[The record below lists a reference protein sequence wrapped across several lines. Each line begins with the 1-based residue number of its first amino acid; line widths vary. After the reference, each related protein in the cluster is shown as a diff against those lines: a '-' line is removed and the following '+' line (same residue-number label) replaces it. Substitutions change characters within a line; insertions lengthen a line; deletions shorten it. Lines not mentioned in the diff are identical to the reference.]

1 MRRSTGSIIPY
12 ALLTVP
18 PIAHSPLEF
27 GASGEHHE
35 VVHERRWDAA
45 AGLVAGG
52 GGLAVSV
59 GVAWAFN
66 TTTAVTAVA
75 EFVRDHTP
83 GPLAIKLVHLVK
95 HADKPLLITMTTLVL
110 LALAVAFGI
119 LARTHPTFSEV
130 GVVVVGAIGVAALL
144 HQPHTDSSAVLAVIL
159 GIPVWLVLLRALV
172 ARARPVPDG
181 RRDFLLIAGGVVVAG
196 GLALWAGRAISAG
209 TRAVER
215 ARSRLR
221 LRVTSG
227 VEPVGSTVDL
237 PGIVPWRTSA
247 ANFYRIDTAL
257 SVPAI
262 EPSSWKL
269 RIHGMVDREVVVTY
283 DELIAR
289 KLSEGW
295 VTLCC
300 VSNPVGGNLISN
312 AFFSGVPVRE
322 LLAEAGVH
330 ADADAVLQTSYDG
343 WTCGT
348 PLGPLTDDRLAI
360 LAVAMNGAPLPLEHG
375 FPVRTVVPGLY
386 GYVSATKWVVDMEVT
401 QFSKFQ
407 AYWTQRGWSQN
418 GPVKTES
425 RIDVP
430 SQSPVPAGVVGIGG
444 VAWSQHTGIERVEIQ
459 VDGGPWLPTELGGVP
474 DTDTWVQWAVRV
486 PLAAGQ
492 HQVAVRATD
501 KSGYT
506 QTPVQRDVVPDGAT
520 GWDSI
525 SFTVA

>member
-1 MRRSTGSIIPY
+1 M
-12 ALLTVP
+12 
-18 PIAHSPLEF
+18 
-27 GASGEHHE
+27 
-35 VVHERRWDAA
+35 HERRWDAA
-45 AGLVAGG
+45 AGLFAGG
-52 GGLAVSV
+52 AGLAASV
-59 GVAWAFN
+59 GVAWALN
-66 TTTAVTAVA
+66 TTTAVVAVA

-83 GPLAIKLVHLVK
+83 GPLAVKLVHLVK
-95 HADKPLLITMTTLVL
+95 HADKPLLITLTTVVV
-110 LALAVAFGI
+110 LALAVVFG
-119 LARTHPTFSEV
+119 LMARKHPLSSEV
-130 GVVVVGAIGVAALL
+130 GVVVVSAIGLITLL
-144 HQPHTDSSAVLAVIL
+144 QQPHVGGSAVFAVLI
-159 GIPVWLVLLRALV
+159 GIPVWIVVLRLLV
-172 ARARPVPDG
+172 ARARPEPDG
-181 RRDFLLIAGGVVVAG
+181 RRDFLMIAGGVVVVS

-215 ARSRLR
+215 ARSKLH
-221 LRVTSG
+221 LRVTTG
-227 VEPVGSTVDL
+227 VEPANATVGVA
-237 PGIVPWRTSA
+237 GIVPWRTSA
-247 ANFYRIDTAL
+247 ADFYRIDTAL
-257 SVPAI
+257 NVPAI
-262 EPSSWKL
+262 EPASWKL
-269 RIHGMVDREVVVTY
+269 RIHGMVDREIEVTY
-283 DELIAR
+283 EQLIAR
-289 KLSEGW
+289 RMSEGW

-330 ADADAVLQTSYDG
+330 PEADAVLQTSYDG

-348 PLGPLTDDRLAI
+348 PIGALTDDRLAI

-407 AYWTQRGWSQN
+407 AYWTQRGWSAS

-430 SQSPVPAGVVGIGG
+430 ANGDQVRAGTVSIGG

-459 VDGGPWLPTELGGVP
+459 IDGGPWQRTELGGVP
-474 DTDTWVQWAVRV
+474 DTDTWVQWGLQV
-486 PLAAGQ
+486 PLAAGH

-501 KSGYT
+501 KSGHT
-506 QTPVQRDVVPDGAT
+506 QTPVVRDVVPDGAT

>member
-1 MRRSTGSIIPY
+1 M
-12 ALLTVP
+12 
-18 PIAHSPLEF
+18 
-27 GASGEHHE
+27 
-35 VVHERRWDAA
+35 HERRWDAA
-45 AGLVAGG
+45 AGLLAGG
-52 GGLAVSV
+52 AGLAASV
-59 GVAWAFN
+59 GVAWALN
-66 TTTAVTAVA
+66 TTTAVVAVA

-83 GPLAIKLVHLVK
+83 GPLAVKLVHLVK
-95 HADKPLLITMTTLVL
+95 HADKPLLITLTTVVVLVL
-110 LALAVAFGI
+110 AIAFG
-119 LARTHPTFSEV
+119 LVARKHPLYSEV
-130 GVVVVGAIGVAALL
+130 GVVAVSAIGLITLL
-144 HQPHTDSSAVLAVIL
+144 QQPHVGGSAVFAVLI
-159 GIPVWLVLLRALV
+159 GIPVWIVALRLLV
-172 ARARPVPDG
+172 ARARPEPDG
-181 RRDFLLIAGGVVVAG
+181 RRDFLVIAGGVVVVSS
-196 GLALWAGRAISAG
+196 LALWAGRAISAG

-221 LRVTSG
+221 LRVTPG
-227 VEPVGSTVDL
+227 VEPSAASVGV

-247 ANFYRIDTAL
+247 ADFYRIDTAL
-257 SVPAI
+257 NVPAI

-269 RIHGMVDREVVVTY
+269 RIHGMVDHEVEITY
-283 DELIAR
+283 EQLIAR
-289 KLSEGW
+289 RMSEGW

-330 ADADAVLQTSYDG
+330 PEADAVLQTSYDG

-348 PLGPLTDDRLAI
+348 PIGALTDDRLAI
-360 LAVAMNGAPLPLEHG
+360 LAVAMNGEPLPLEHG

-386 GYVSATKWVVDMEVT
+386 GYVSATKWVVDLEVT
-401 QFSKFQ
+401 QFARFS
-407 AYWTQRGWSQN
+407 AYWTQRGWSPN

-430 SQSPVPAGVVGIGG
+430 ADGDQVRAGTVGIGG
-444 VAWSQHTGIERVEIQ
+444 IAWSQHTGIERVEIQ
-459 VDGGPWLPTELGGVP
+459 IDGGPWQHAELGGVP
-474 DTDTWVQWAVRV
+474 DTDTWVQWGLQV

-506 QTPVQRDVVPDGAT
+506 QTPVVRDVVPDGAT

>member
-1 MRRSTGSIIPY
+1 MRSMWPLG
-12 ALLTVP
+12 
-18 PIAHSPLEF
+18 LEF
-27 GASGEHHE
+27 TPPRTHDGP
-35 VVHERRWDAA
+35 VHERRWDAA
-45 AGLVAGG
+45 AGLLAGG
-52 GGLAVSV
+52 AGLAISL

-66 TTTAVTAVA
+66 TTTAVVAVA

-83 GPLAIKLVHLVK
+83 GPLAVKLVHLVK
-95 HADKPLLITMTTLVL
+95 HADKPLLIALTVVVL
-110 LALAVAFGI
+110 LGLAIFFGV
-119 LARTHPTFSEV
+119 LARTHQLSSEV
-130 GVVVVGAIGVAALL
+130 GVVVVGAVGLAALL
-144 HQPHTDSSAVLAVIL
+144 DQPHVGTSAVLAVL
-159 GIPVWLVLLRALV
+159 VGIPVWIVVLRSLV
-172 ARARPVPDG
+172 ARARPAPDG
-181 RRDFLLIAGGVVVAG
+181 RRDFLLVAGGVVVVA
-196 GLALWAGRAISAG
+196 GLALWAGQAISAG

-215 ARSRLR
+215 ARSKLR
-221 LRVTSG
+221 LRVNPG
-227 VEPVGSTVDL
+227 IEPAGATVDV

-247 ANFYRIDTAL
+247 DDFYRIDTAL

-269 RIHGMVDREVVVTY
+269 RIHGMVDREIEVTY
-283 DELIAR
+283 GDLIAR

-330 ADADAVLQTSYDG
+330 PEADAVLQTSYDG

-348 PLGPLTDDRLAI
+348 PIGALTDDRLAI
-360 LAVAMNGAPLPLEHG
+360 LAVAMNGEPLPLEHG

-401 QFSKFQ
+401 QFARFQ
-407 AYWTQRGWSQN
+407 AYWTERGWSQD

-430 SQSPVPAGVVGIGG
+430 SSGARVPAGTVGIGG
-444 VAWSQHTGIERVEIQ
+444 VAWAQHTGIERVEVQI
-459 VDGGPWLPTELGGVP
+459 DGGPWLRAELGGVP
-474 DTDTWVQWAVRV
+474 DTDTWVQWGLRV
-486 PLAAGQ
+486 PLGAGQ

-506 QTPVQRDVVPDGAT
+506 QTPVAHDVVPNGAT
-520 GWDSI
+520 GWDSV
-525 SFTVA
+525 SFSVA

>member
-1 MRRSTGSIIPY
+1 M
-12 ALLTVP
+12 
-18 PIAHSPLEF
+18 
-27 GASGEHHE
+27 
-35 VVHERRWDAA
+35 HERRWDAA

-52 GGLAVSV
+52 AGLAATV
-59 GVAWAFN
+59 GIAWALN
-66 TTTAVTAVA
+66 TTTPVVAVA

-83 GPLAIKLVHLVK
+83 GPLAVKLVHLVK
-95 HADKPLLITMTTLVL
+95 HADKPLLIAMTTIVVL
-110 LALAVAFGI
+110 LLAVGLGV
-119 LARTHPTFSEV
+119 LARTRPLYSEI
-130 GVVVVGAIGVAALL
+130 GILVVSAIGLAAIL
-144 HQPHTDSSAVLAVIL
+144 HQPHVDGSAVLAV
-159 GIPVWLVLLRALV
+159 LVGLPIWIIVLRALV
-172 ARARPVPDG
+172 ARARPEPDG
-181 RRDFLLIAGGVVVAG
+181 RRDFLLIAGGVVVVS

-215 ARSRLR
+215 ARSKLR
-221 LRVTSG
+221 LRVNAG
-227 VEPVGSTVDL
+227 VEPADAAVGV
-237 PGIVPWRTSA
+237 PGIVPWRTSGGD
-247 ANFYRIDTAL
+247 FYRIDTAL
-257 SVPAI
+257 SIPAI

-269 RIHGMVDREVVVTY
+269 RIHGMVDREIEVTY
-283 DELIAR
+283 EQLIAR

-330 ADADAVLQTSYDG
+330 PDADAVLQTSYDN

-348 PLGPLTDDRLAI
+348 PLSALTDDRLAI
-360 LAVAMNGAPLPLEHG
+360 LAVAMNGEPLPLEHG

-401 QFSKFQ
+401 QFSRFQ

-430 SQSPVPAGVVGIGG
+430 SSGARVPAGMVGIGG
-444 VAWSQHTGIERVEIQ
+444 VAWAQHTGIERVEIQ
-459 VDGGPWLPTELGGVP
+459 VDGGPWLRAELGGVP
-474 DTDTWVQWAVRV
+474 DTDTWVQWGLRV
-486 PLAAGQ
+486 PLGSGQ

-501 KSGYT
+501 RSGYT
-506 QTPVQRDVVPDGAT
+506 QTPVQHDVVPDGAT